1 VSFTLRAMTAEDID
15 PLLMLAGE
23 SVDAPQWTRGDYQQ
37 IFLATSSGVLRRYGL
52 VALSGARLTGF
63 AAASWLQHEA
73 AAEVEGLVVA
83 ADQRRQGIG
92 TALIGACMAWARD
105 NGASSIGLEVRTS
118 NVAALALYSRLGFT
132 TAGVRRAYYSSP
144 MEDALLLQAPLVS
157 QSPL

>member
-1 VSFTLRAMTAEDID
+1 
-15 PLLMLAGE
+15 
-23 SVDAPQWTRGDYQQ
+23 
-37 IFLATSSGVLRRYGL
+37 
-52 VALSGARLTGF
+52 
-63 AAASWLQHEA
+63 
-73 AAEVEGLVVA
+73 
-83 ADQRRQGIG
+83 
-92 TALIGACMAWARD
+92 MAWARD